1 MKTPQSSIA
10 LAAMVLVA
18 SCTVAAAATMPST
31 QPVTAT
37 PHWNNGN
44 KVTYFNKQGK
54 QQNTATH
61 FAQVWGDAS
70 LGG

>member
-10 LAAMVLVA
+10 LAAMALVA
-18 SCTVAAAATMPST
+18 SCTVAAAATMLSHPASM
-31 QPVTAT
+31 T

-44 KVTYFNKQGK
+44 KVTFFNKQGK
-54 QQNTATH
+54 QQDTPTH
-61 FAQVWGDAS
+61 FAQIWGDAS